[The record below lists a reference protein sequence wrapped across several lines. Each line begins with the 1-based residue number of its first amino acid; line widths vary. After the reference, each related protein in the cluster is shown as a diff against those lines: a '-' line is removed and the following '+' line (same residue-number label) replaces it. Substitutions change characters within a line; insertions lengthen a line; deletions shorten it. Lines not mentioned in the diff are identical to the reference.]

1 MILRAAIEP
10 VDGSAERREIEV
22 VVESFKQGRT
32 ELDKATPADW
42 RRVHIVTVPTD
53 A

>member
-22 VVESFKQGRT
+22 VVESFKQGRA
-32 ELDKATPADW
+32 ELDKLTPEGWRRIHIITGPAD
-42 RRVHIVTVPTD
+42 